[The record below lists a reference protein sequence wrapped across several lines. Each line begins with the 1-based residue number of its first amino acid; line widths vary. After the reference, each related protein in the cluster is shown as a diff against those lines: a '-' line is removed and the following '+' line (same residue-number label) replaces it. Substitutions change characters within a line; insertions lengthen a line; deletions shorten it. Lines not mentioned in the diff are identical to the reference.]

1 MDPKR
6 GYNRRHQNSSD
17 SSSNSP
23 GSPASPAPGV
33 SKAAAA
39 NSFANDGSFMEMF
52 KKKMEEEKM
61 KKEMDQGCGDKS
73 TAEEGQSTQEKKTP
87 SVTSFMEGKGDAWT
101 KYMAEVKKY
110 KAHQCGDDDKTRP
123 LVK

>member
-23 GSPASPAPGV
+23 GSPDSPAPGV

-39 NSFANDGSFMEMF
+39 NTFANDGSFMEMF
-52 KKKMEEEKM
+52 KKKMEEEKRN
-61 KKEMDQGCGDKS
+61 KEMDQGCGDKS

-87 SVTSFMEGKGDAWT
+87 SVTSFVRGLA
-101 KYMAEVKKY
+101 V
-110 KAHQCGDDDKTRP
+110 
-123 LVK
+123 VS